1 MGKRKRKEKSG
12 IQRVDAALAEMCL
25 PTPEFVA
32 RNTLETVK
40 TDQGSRA
47 LRVCDKRP
55 IDKYHRLYCIDEERG
70 ISEQYRR
77 GITEDQYRAAD
88 RLACNYERTFNN
100 LSKPLDAIRV
110 QSSINVTLYPVESIS
125 NAIHKHTRIMR
136 ELSRGSQDIVD
147 AICCQEGS
155 LIDYEESHGWRKGYG
170 MIRLREAL
178 DELTEAFRAYGKANR
193 DAR

>member
-32 RNTLETVK
+32 RNALETIK

-88 RLACNYERTFNN
+88 RLACNYERTMYK
-100 LSKPLDAIRV
+100 LAKPIDIRV
-110 QSSINVTLYPVESIS
+110 QSSINGQLYPVESIV
-125 NAIHKHTRIMR
+125 NAIHLHARIMK
-136 ELSRGSQDIVD
+136 ELSQGSQEIIELV
-147 AICCQEGS
+147 CCKEKS
-155 LIDYEESHGWRKGYG
+155 LMDYEEVKLWRRGYG
-170 MIRLREAL
+170 MLRLREAL
-178 DELTEAFRAYGKANR
+178 DELINAFRSLGKQR
-193 DAR
+193 V